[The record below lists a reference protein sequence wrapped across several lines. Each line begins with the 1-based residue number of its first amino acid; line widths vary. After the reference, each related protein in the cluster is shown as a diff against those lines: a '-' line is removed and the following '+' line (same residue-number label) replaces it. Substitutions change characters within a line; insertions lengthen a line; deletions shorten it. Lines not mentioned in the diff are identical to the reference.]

1 MARRGRR
8 RKTGIREANGQLQRP
23 TLAQMVAAR
32 VEAADAEKAVVLA
45 QPHRRGDKSYLRGSA
60 LGRFVD
66 DHKLRIELYDA
77 GNKYGALKNKW
88 LAAIRAPRDV
98 RMGGS
103 GRDVAMEVVNAWGV
117 EIFEMELAIMR
128 AGVAAVGLVE
138 DLSVFDSGEPVGEQI
153 QFAARG
159 LVCLAIH
166 CGYLPARALTG

>member
-8 RKTGIREANGQLQRP
+8 RKTGIRETNGKLQRP
-23 TLAQMVAAR
+23 TLAQMVAAQIA
-32 VEAADAEKAVVLA
+32 AADAEKAVVLA

-77 GNKYGALKNKW
+77 GNAYGTLKNKW

-103 GRDVAMEVVNAWGV
+103 GRDVDMTIVNAWGARA
-117 EIFEMELAIMR
+117 FEMESAIMR
-128 AGVAAVGLVE
+128 SGVAAVGLVE
-138 DLSVFDSGEPVGEQI
+138 DLAVFDRGEPVGEQI
-153 QFAARG
+153 QIAARG
-159 LVCLAIH
+159 LGYLAIH